1 MCGNLKFDYKKNKNS
16 VDIAPRQTSGLPHPK
31 KAMDTSHANN
41 GIPHIHY
48 LPFLMKIILRVVIR
62 V

>member
-1 MCGNLKFDYKKNKNS
+1 

-41 GIPHIHY
+41 GVPHIHY

-62 V
+62 VWQ